1 MQSQRVNGPSVRKTN
16 VPRRRGLGPSALRV
30 IGIGL
35 RVLKGLSRRLG
46 VGVQMR
52 GLGMGHFR
60 RIHYLSVLAER
71 CQFTMVSDDV
81 TSLPVAPAVTPA
93 ESSSAESSSETAAGT
108 SLETSVET
116 SAVTATVMRRFGNLL
131 GVRYQMRL
139 LGVSHF
145 RCIDYLAVV
154 GQRGRWSVIVS
165 VMNVVH
171 LRPIARQSQ
180 RRQHE
185 ARQDDLKE

>member
-1 MQSQRVNGPSVRKTN
+1 MFLDEGGS
-16 VPRRRGLGPSALRV
+16 PSALRV

-35 RVLKGLSRRLG
+35 RVVRGLSRRLG

-71 CQFTMVSDDV
+71 CQFTVVPDDV
-81 TSLPVAPAVTPA
+81 TSVPVAPGVTPA
-93 ESSSAESSSETAAGT
+93 ESSAGTAAEAAAET
-108 SLETSVET
+108 SLEASVET
-116 SAVTATVMRRFGNLL
+116 TAASVQPTTVMRRFGNLL
-131 GVRYQMRL
+131 GMRYQMRL

-145 RCIDYLAVV
+145 RRIDYLAVV
-154 GQRGRWSVIVS
+154 GQRGRRSVIVS
-165 VMNVVH
+165 AMSVEH
-171 LRPIARQSQ
+171 LRPKARQSQ